1 MAGTHSPTGRFG
13 GVKRL
18 ENRLKGRNDVVAQN
32 KNAVAQYLLN
42 IAGANLTDVLTWD
55 EEGNVKVKASADIPD
70 EVACAIKRIRVTK
83 SKNGDPTLEL
93 EMHDKVSVLR
103 VLAKSAGLLEAP
115 EKGPHAPSVVGIK
128 MVGPDLTTTYEA
140 VKDKGND

>member
-18 ENRLKGRNDVVAQN
+18 EQRLRGRNDVVAHN

-55 EEGNVKVKASADIPD
+55 AEGNVKVKASADIPD

-83 SKNGDPTLEL
+83 SRGGEPTLEL

-115 EKGPHAPSVVGIK
+115 EKGRMPRPLSASRWLGR
-128 MVGPDLTTTYEA
+128 M
-140 VKDKGND
+140 

>member
-18 ENRLKGRNDVVAQN
+18 EQRLRGRNDVVAHN

-55 EEGNVKVKASADIPD
+55 EHGNVKVKASADIPD

-83 SKNGDPTLEL
+83 SRGGEPTLEL
-93 EMHDKVSVLR
+93 EMNDKVSVLR

-115 EKGPHAPSVVGIK
+115 EKGPDAPSVVGIK
-128 MVGPDLTTTYEA
+128 MVGPDVPTTYEE
-140 VKDKGND
+140 VGEGKE

>member
-18 ENRLKGRNDVVAQN
+18 EQRLRGRNDVVAHN

-55 EEGNVKVKASADIPD
+55 AEGNVKVKASADIPD

-83 SKNGDPTLEL
+83 SRGGEPTLEL

-115 EKGPHAPSVVGIK
+115 EKGPVAPSVVGIK
-128 MVGPDLTTTYEA
+128 MVGPDVTTTYEE
-140 VKDKGND
+140 VGEGKE